1 MSIMSISSKV
11 FSLVRRS
18 KKLFFN
24 YFSFQKSNAEI
35 QFFAVPV
42 FFLLRDFQFLLLL
55 LQNSLL
61 LSTVLIYGFILKFHY
76 LSIVMVWLYLL
87 YGFGHQVYTQ
97 FSIQLGNFRILSC
110 LLKLCSC
117 NSILLVIS
125 FRLVSS
131 AKFTITYT
139 DFFHALP
146 TIIPVFRVKSF
157 TMLMFV
163 ISSIKLPQIRN
174 YLFHVYTLR

>member
-1 MSIMSISSKV
+1 MLK
-11 FSLVRRS
+11 
-18 KKLFFN
+18 
-24 YFSFQKSNAEI
+24 FSFLQC
-35 QFFAVPV
+35 QFFSPSRFPIFTTTFVEFITVIYCAYLWVYFESSLFINSYGMAI
-42 FFLLRDFQFLLLL
+42 FFM
-55 LQNSLL
+55 
-61 LSTVLIYGFILKFHY
+61 VLVIRYT
-76 LSIVMVWLYLL
+76 
-87 YGFGHQVYTQ
+87 YTQ
-97 FSIQLGNFRILSC
+97 FSIKLGNFRILSC

-131 AKFTITYT
+131 VKFTITYT